1 MPQIIPA
8 FLVKSEQEFEQK
20 LRLVEHACSLIQVD
34 ILDGSLFNNVCWF
47 DPIAIGQLTTSVEM
61 ELHLMVENPIPIIEE
76 FQKHVPNLKRAIVT
90 AEMHRPTGAVIAY
103 IKDVLKLEAGVA
115 INPET
120 PLHEI
125 EDVIHLIDQLTI
137 MGVHPGQSGQAF
149 LGEMILDKIK
159 AARHHRHDLMIEMD
173 GGLTEELIQPL
184 LDAGANRLCAA
195 SLLFKDEN
203 PQEKLRRL
211 YQTFHL

>member
-1 MPQIIPA
+1 MTA
-8 FLVKSEQEFEQK
+8 K
-20 LRLVEHACSLIQVD
+20 C
-34 ILDGSLFNNVCWF
+34 
-47 DPIAIGQLTTSVEM
+47 IA
-61 ELHLMVENPIPIIEE
+61 
-76 FQKHVPNLKRAIVT
+76 
-90 AEMHRPTGAVIAY
+90 TGAVIAY

>member
-103 IKDVLKLEAGVA
+103 IKDVLKLEACVA